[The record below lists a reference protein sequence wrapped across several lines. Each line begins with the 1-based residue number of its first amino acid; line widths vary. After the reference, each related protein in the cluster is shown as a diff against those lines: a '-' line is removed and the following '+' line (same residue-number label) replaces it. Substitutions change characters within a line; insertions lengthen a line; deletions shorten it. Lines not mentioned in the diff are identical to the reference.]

1 MTSSAAGMTSSAAGA
16 GESSA
21 GTTGSHAG
29 MPGSGASGGA
39 SSNGGSG
46 PSAGRGGTGGSATA
60 GSGNN
65 AGSGSTGTPNPSAGC
80 GTANKPAR
88 VSEAMTQIIDFPSS
102 YDGLKPFP
110 LLIALH
116 ACGNDNNQWEKMMS
130 DRKATELED
139 GYVRLMPNTTNSD
152 KCWQQGSDSAN
163 STRVLQQLDNVL
175 AKYCIDKNRV
185 FAVGHSSGAQ
195 FLVRMLANKTT
206 FQHLNLKAVAPV
218 AGDPAAVAAPIPV
231 LYIDGQKDTQRGATS
246 AKDTVA
252 KFRTANMCAD
262 TSMPY
267 TQIMGCK
274 SNQNQAQVDPG
285 CIIYDKCTV
294 PTIWCSHNDPD
305 YGSTEHGVPCFGLPA
320 ITDFFK
326 SL

>member
-1 MTSSAAGMTSSAAGA
+1 M
-16 GESSA
+16 
-21 GTTGSHAG
+21 
-29 MPGSGASGGA
+29 
-39 SSNGGSG
+39 
-46 PSAGRGGTGGSATA
+46 
-60 GSGNN
+60 
-65 AGSGSTGTPNPSAGC
+65 
-80 GTANKPAR
+80 
-88 VSEAMTQIIDFPSS
+88 VQIIDFPSG

-130 DRKATELED
+130 DRKATELQD
-139 GYVRLMPNTTNSD
+139 GYVRLMPNTTNDD
-152 KCWQQGSDSAN
+152 KCWQNQSDSAN
-163 STRVLQQLDNVL
+163 TARVLQQVDNVM

-185 FAVGHSSGAQ
+185 FAVGHTSGAQ

-206 FQHLNLKAVAPV
+206 LQHLNLKGVAPV
-218 AGDPAAVAAPIPV
+218 AADKASVAGPIPV
-231 LYIDGQKDTQRGATS
+231 LYIDGQKDTQRGPTS
-246 AKDTVA
+246 AKDTVD
-252 KFRTANMCAD
+252 KFRAANMCAD

-267 TQIMGCK
+267 TKIMGCK
-274 SNQNQAQVDPG
+274 SYQNQAQVDPG

-305 YGSTEHGVPCFGLPA
+305 YGNTEHGVPCFGLPA